1 MIPRN
6 QFGRTGHASTR
17 IITGAY
23 ALSKATQ
30 VEADRI
36 LFMLLECGVNHID
49 TAPMYGNADEASPRH
64 LGGRQTSIK
73 KLAIDE
79 WRSSQR

>member
-1 MIPRN
+1 MILRN

-17 IITGAY
+17 IIFGAY

-30 VEADRI
+30 AEADRI
-36 LFMLLECGVNHID
+36 LYMLLECGVNHID
-49 TAPMYGNADEASPRH
+49 TAPMYGNAEEASPPH
-64 LGGRQTSIK
+64 PGERQTSIK

-79 WRSSQR
+79 WRRSQR